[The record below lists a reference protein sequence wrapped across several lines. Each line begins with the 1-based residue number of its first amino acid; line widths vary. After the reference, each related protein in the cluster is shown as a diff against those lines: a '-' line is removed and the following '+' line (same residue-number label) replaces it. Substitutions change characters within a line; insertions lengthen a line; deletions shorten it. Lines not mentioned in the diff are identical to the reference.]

1 MICEAVHVMYWRR
14 QVAGGVLALLLAGC
28 ATSTP
33 DPGDDGTSS
42 GLPEGW
48 EPAPTAF
55 EAQAVPSLE
64 PRVMPG
70 SAVMEWFAA
79 SGWKSGLAVDYAGLE
94 IDQPRP
100 ERAEV
105 RLTGLRDDAVEAYEF
120 RLELEQAEAGWVVR
134 AVERRAI
141 CRRGLADSGLCL

>member
-1 MICEAVHVMYWRR
+1 MCWKRPI
-14 QVAGGVLALLLAGC
+14 AGGVLALLLAGC
-28 ATSTP
+28 ASSGPVPETE
-33 DPGDDGTSS
+33 GTSV

-64 PRVMPG
+64 AMVLPG
-70 SAVMEWFAA
+70 AAVMEWLAA
-79 SGWKSGLAVDYAGLE
+79 SGWHSGLAVDYAGLE

-100 ERAEV
+100 ERAEI

-120 RLELEQAEAGWVVR
+120 RLQLEEVEAGWVVR

-141 CRRGLADSGLCL
+141 CRRGLGDGGLCL